1 MPSYTMLYWCHYFTG
16 SIFGLSPITSY
27 IESGAGVEAGAK
39 TGLTAVVCGFYFF
52 IAIFF
57 APILAS
63 IPPWAIGGALIIVG
77 ALMARS
83 LTKLNFNRVSHAVS
97 GFLTV
102 IVMPLTYSIAYGL
115 IAGIGTYVVMEGV
128 FWILSFVGLERPV
141 DEEEA
146 SKLVIGK
153 SFRQLTEPK
162 DKTEAVEPKPEDPV
176 EEALTPDNIDESDNV
191 DEVLDE
197 EAGK

>member
-1 MPSYTMLYWCHYFTG
+1 
-16 SIFGLSPITSY
+16 
-27 IESGAGVEAGAK
+27 
-39 TGLTAVVCGFYFF
+39 
-52 IAIFF
+52 
-57 APILAS
+57 
-63 IPPWAIGGALIIVG
+63 
-77 ALMARS
+77 MARS

-115 IAGIGTYVVMEGV
+115 IAGIGTYMVMEGV

-141 DEEEA
+141 DEKEA

-162 DKTEAVEPKPEDPV
+162 DKTEEAVEPKPEGPV
-176 EEALTPDNIDESDNV
+176 EEAHTSDNIDESGDFNEVV
-191 DEVLDE
+191 DV